1 VSQHPEHD
9 HVVPPLQYAS
19 KLHFG
24 PTTNDTHD
32 GIDTNRM
39 REARAERMRGVMR
52 AANIPTLLVT
62 GAENVRYL
70 CGFFWSEFQLQAG
83 YALFFVDHPPVVYAP
98 AGSYHQMPDQ
108 APWISEWRIARSW
121 LEGPVPESAADAES
135 KLFADEI
142 AAELRARGLEREPVA
157 VSEFSPRAVG
167 ALQSVGIDTVSGLP
181 LLMESARIKT
191 PDEINCLKM
200 IASISSSG
208 FQKALEILRPG
219 LLQSTIA
226 KEVKRAV
233 EDAGAEFGASKVMAG
248 PLAFERG
255 ISSSD
260 RRIEWGDLAYV
271 LTCGSSY
278 LGYTAC
284 LYRQYVVGRRATG
297 EEAGWYDV
305 LRDRLDSVIGE
316 LQPGASTADAAKHFA
331 PASKWGYSDEAEL
344 LTIEFGHGIGLVNA
358 GSRFV
363 HYNPPIINRQWS
375 FEHPEEIQPGMVI
388 AVEGIEGKHRES
400 GVRLETMVVITENG
414 PEALDFYPRHEILAA
429 GVI

>member
-1 VSQHPEHD
+1 VSPTPEHD
-9 HVVPPLQYAS
+9 HVVPPLQYAD

-24 PTTNDTHD
+24 PTVNDTHE

-39 REARAERMRGVMR
+39 REDRAERMRSVMR
-52 AANIPTLLVT
+52 AANIPAALVT

-83 YALFFVDHPPVVYAP
+83 YALFFADHPPVVWAP

-108 APWISEWRIARSW
+108 APWIREWRIARSW
-121 LEGPVPESAADAES
+121 LEGPTPQSAAEAES
-135 KLFADEI
+135 KLFAEEI
-142 AAELRARGLEREPVA
+142 VAELRQHGLEREPLA
-157 VSEFSPRAVG
+157 VSEFGPRAIA
-167 ALQSVGIDTVSGLP
+167 ALQAHEIDTVDGLP
-181 LLMESARIKT
+181 LLMESARIKSR
-191 PDEINCLKM
+191 DEINCLKM

-208 FQKALEILRPG
+208 FQRALEVLRPG
-219 LLQSTIA
+219 VLQSYVA

-233 EDAGAEFGASKVMAG
+233 EDAGSEFGASKVMAG

-297 EEAGWYDV
+297 EEAGWYDT

-316 LQPGASTADAAKHFA
+316 LQPGASTADAAQHFA
-331 PASKWGYSDEAEL
+331 PASKWGFADEAEL

-375 FEHPEEIQPGMVI
+375 FDHPEEIQPGMVI
-388 AVEGIEGKHRES
+388 AVEGIEGVHRQS

>member
-1 VSQHPEHD
+1 MSTMPEHD
-9 HVVPPLQYAS
+9 HVVPPLNYS
-19 KLHFG
+19 DKLHFG
-24 PTTNDTHD
+24 PHTNDTHE

-39 REARAERMRGVMR
+39 REARAERMRSVMR
-52 AANIPTLLVT
+52 ANNIPAVLVT

-70 CGFFWSEFQLQAG
+70 TGFFWSEFQLQAG
-83 YALFFVDHPPVVYAP
+83 YALFFADHPAVVYAP

-108 APWISEWRIARSW
+108 APWISQWRIARSW
-121 LEGPVPESAADAES
+121 LEGPTPISAAEAES

-142 AAELRARGLEREPVA
+142 AAELRERGLEREPLA
-157 VSEFSPRAVG
+157 VSEFGARAIG
-167 ALQSVGIDTVSGLP
+167 ALQAVGIDTIDGLP
-181 LLMESARIKT
+181 LMMESARIKT

-208 FQKALEILRPG
+208 FHRALEVLRPG
-219 LLQSTIA
+219 ILQSTVA

-233 EDAGAEFGASKVMAG
+233 EDAGSEFGASKVMAG

-297 EEAGWYDV
+297 EEAGWYDT

-331 PASKWGYSDEAEL
+331 PASKWGYADEAEL

-388 AVEGIEGKHRES
+388 AVEGIEGQHRQS

>member
-1 VSQHPEHD
+1 MSQHPHPN
-9 HVVPPLQYAS
+9 HVPAPLQYAD

-24 PTTNDTHD
+24 PTTNDTHE

-39 REARAERMRGVMR
+39 REQRAARMRAIMR
-52 AANIPTLLVT
+52 AANIPALLVT

-83 YALFFVDHPPVVYAP
+83 YALFFVDHPPVVFAP

-108 APWISEWRIARSW
+108 APWIPEWRIARTW
-121 LEGPVPESAADAES
+121 LEGPVPESAAEAEA
-135 KLFADEI
+135 KLFADGI
-142 AAELRARGLEREPVA
+142 AAELTERGLGREPLA
-157 VSEFSPRAVG
+157 VSEFGERAVS
-167 ALQSVGIDTVSGLP
+167 ALIGMGIEVRPGLP

-208 FQKALEILRPG
+208 FHRALETLRPG
-219 LLQSTIA
+219 VLQSTVA

-233 EDAGAEFGASKVMAG
+233 EDGGAEFGASKVMAG

-260 RRIEWGDLAYV
+260 RRIEYGDLAYV

-284 LYRQYVVGRRATG
+284 LYRQYIVGRRPTA
-297 EEAGWYDV
+297 EESGWYDT

-316 LQPGASTADAAKHFA
+316 LRPGASTADAARHFA
-331 PASKWGYSDEAEL
+331 PASKWGYTDEAEL

-388 AVEGIEGKHRES
+388 AVEGIEGVHRKQ

-414 PEALDFYPRHEILAA
+414 PEAVDFYPRHEILAA
-429 GVI
+429 SVI

>member
-1 VSQHPEHD
+1 MPDHD
-9 HVVPPLQYAS
+9 HIVPPLKYGS

-24 PTTNDTHD
+24 PTVNDTHD

-39 REARAERMRGVMR
+39 REARAARMRGVMR
-52 AANIPTLLVT
+52 AANIPAILVT

-83 YALFFVDHPPVVYAP
+83 YALFFADHDPVVYAP

-108 APWISEWRIARSW
+108 APWIKNWRIARSW
-121 LEGPVPESAADAES
+121 LEGPTPLSAAEAES
-135 KLFADEI
+135 KLFGDEI
-142 AAELRARGLEREPVA
+142 AAELGERGLDKEPLA
-157 VSEFSPRAVG
+157 VSEFGPRALG
-167 ALQSVGIDTVSGLP
+167 ALQSHGIDTVDGLP
-181 LLMESARIKT
+181 LMMESARIKT

-208 FQKALEILRPG
+208 FQRALEVLRPG
-219 LLQSTIA
+219 VLQSYVA

-233 EDAGAEFGASKVMAG
+233 EDAGSEFGASKVMAG

-260 RRIEWGDLAYV
+260 RRIEYGDLAYV

-297 EEAGWYDV
+297 DEAGMYDT

-331 PASKWGYSDEAEL
+331 PASKFGYSDEAEL

-388 AVEGIEGKHRES
+388 AVEGIEGVHRES